1 MSMYGKK
8 NVLHIITISFVIN
21 HFFGRQFQYLKS
33 KTGNRYYL
41 GCSPSS
47 ELDELAPQLDYEP
60 FPVPV
65 LRSISPLA
73 DLNAIWKIYRF
84 LKRNNID
91 TIVGH
96 TPKGGMVS
104 MLAGALA
111 GTKSRIYFRHGIIYE
126 TSSGF
131 KKFLLKNIDRLSGSL
146 AHKVVCVSNS
156 VKQRSIDDNLNT
168 PSKNIIL
175 GLGTCNGID
184 TDIKFNPDHYTD
196 DEVKRLREQH
206 NIKENDFV
214 IGYVGRLVKDKG
226 INELIQ
232 AWKILKQNNSNI
244 KLLLVGPFEEKDA
257 VSEETHH
264 IIETDPDIIHTGFIL
279 VAAPY
284 YRLMDTFIL
293 PTYRE
298 GFPTVTLEA
307 SSMKVPVLTTRATGC
322 TESIIEN
329 ETGLFINHSP
339 EDIADKISFLI
350 DNPAIRKQFGE
361 NGRVFVHSNFEQTKI
376 WDLIHEKLGY

>member
-1 MSMYGKK
+1 MSMSDKK
-8 NVLHIITISFVIN
+8 KVLHIITISFVIN
-21 HFFGRQFQYLKS
+21 HFFGRQFQYLRA
-33 KTGNRYYL
+33 KTGNQYYL
-41 GCSPSS
+41 GCSPSA
-47 ELDELAPQLDYEP
+47 ELDDLAAQLAYEP

-73 DLNAIWKIYRF
+73 DLKAIWKIYLF
-84 LKRNNID
+84 LKRNKID

-111 GTKSRIYFRHGIIYE
+111 GTENRIYFRHGIIYE
-126 TSSGF
+126 TSTGF
-131 KKFLLKNIDRLSGSL
+131 KRFLLKNIDRLSGSL

-156 VKQRSIDDNLNT
+156 VKKRSLADHLNA

-184 TDIKFNPDHYTD
+184 TETKFNPENYSD
-196 DEVKRLREQH
+196 DEVESLRLKH

-232 AWKILKQNNSNI
+232 AWQILKKNRINI

-257 VSEETHH
+257 VSEETRRT
-264 IIETDPDIIHTGFIL
+264 IENDPDILFTGFIL

-329 ETGLFINHSP
+329 ETGLFINYFP
-339 EDIADKISFLI
+339 EDIADKIAFLME
-350 DNPAIRKQFGE
+350 NPAIRKQFGE
-361 NGRVFVHSNFEQTKI
+361 NGRAFVRAHFEQTII